1 MDDSRVALTPQGF
14 EKLQAEL
21 KKWKEEM
28 PIIIKAIGVAR
39 DLGDLS
45 ENAEYHSA
53 RERQGLIDANI
64 KNLEYVISRAEII
77 DPMKFD
83 GDPKVRF
90 GAFVTVHDEDRDEE
104 IEYQLVGD
112 PEADIDQNRIS
123 VNAPLG
129 RALAGKEEGDGVKF
143 KTPRG
148 ERRLSIINVEYR

>member
-1 MDDSRVALTPQGF
+1 MDDSRIPLTPAGF
-14 EKLQAEL
+14 EKLQDDL

-53 RERQGLIDANI
+53 RERQSLIDANI
-64 KNLEYVISRAEII
+64 KNLEYIISRAQVI
-77 DPMKFD
+77 DPRKFD
-83 GDPKVRF
+83 GDTKVRF
-90 GAFVTVHDEDRDEE
+90 GAFVTVHDEERDED

-129 RALAGKEEGDGVKF
+129 RALAGREEGDDVKF

-148 ERRLSIINVEYR
+148 ERRLSIVVVEYR

>member
-1 MDDSRVALTPQGF
+1 MDDSRIPLTPAGF
-14 EKLQAEL
+14 EKLQDDL

-28 PIIIKAIGVAR
+28 PLIIKAIGVAR

-53 RERQGLIDANI
+53 RERQSLIDANI
-64 KNLEYVISRAEII
+64 KNLEYIISRAQVI
-77 DPMKFD
+77 DPRKFD
-83 GDPKVRF
+83 GDTKVRF
-90 GAFVTVHDEDRDEE
+90 GAFVTVHDEERDED

-129 RALAGKEEGDGVKF
+129 RALAGREEGDDVKF

-148 ERRLSIINVEYR
+148 ERRLSIVVVEYR

>member
-1 MDDSRVALTPQGF
+1 MDDSRIALTPQGF
-14 EKLQAEL
+14 AKLQDEL

-64 KNLEYVISRAEII
+64 KNLEYIISKAQVI
-77 DPMKFD
+77 DPMKFS
-83 GDPKVRF
+83 GDSKVRF
-90 GAFVTVHDEDRDEE
+90 GAFVTIYDGDRDEE
-104 IEYQLVGD
+104 IVYQLVGD

-129 RALAGKEEGDGVKF
+129 RALAGKEEGDDVKF

-148 ERRLSIINVEYR
+148 ERRLSIVSVEYR

>member
-1 MDDSRVALTPQGF
+1 MDDSRIPLTPAGL
-14 EKLQAEL
+14 EKLQDDL

-53 RERQGLIDANI
+53 RERQSLIDANI
-64 KNLEYVISRAEII
+64 KNLEYIISRAQVI
-77 DPMKFD
+77 DPRKFD
-83 GDPKVRF
+83 GDTKVRF
-90 GAFVTVHDEDRDEE
+90 GAFVTVHDEERDED

-129 RALAGKEEGDGVKF
+129 RALAGREEGDDVKF

-148 ERRLSIINVEYR
+148 ERRLSIVVVEYR

>member
-1 MDDSRVALTPQGF
+1 MDDSRIPLTPAGF
-14 EKLQAEL
+14 EKLQDDL

-53 RERQGLIDANI
+53 RERQSLIDANI
-64 KNLEYVISRAEII
+64 KNLEYIISRAQVI
-77 DPMKFD
+77 DPRKFD
-83 GDPKVRF
+83 GDTKVRF
-90 GAFVTVHDEDRDEE
+90 GAFVTVHDEERDED

-112 PEADIDQNRIS
+112 PEADINQNRIS

-129 RALAGKEEGDGVKF
+129 RALAGREEGDDVKF

-148 ERRLSIINVEYR
+148 ERRLSIVVVEYR